1 MRKLLLILFLFFIL
15 GCSNMEK
22 KAFFVDK
29 LVNLEVIETEE
40 EKARGLMF
48 RDNLEKDKGLLF
60 VYDDPEARGFWMK
73 NVKFSI
79 DIIWLDNRSKV
90 VHIER
95 NVPPCLGDTCKVYY
109 PSKEAYDV
117 IEVNANFTLDNNV
130 KVGDFVR
137 IL

>member
-60 VYDDPEARGFWMK
+60 VYDNPEVRGFWMK

-117 IEVNANFTLDNNV
+117 I
-130 KVGDFVR
+130 
-137 IL
+137 